1 MMRLLSCLHSSN
13 VIGLFSFITNYII
26 LAVIRQAL
34 CRNLPPSILKSG
46 AKIIKKSDICKSLL
60 EQKSRGIKRGIK
72 RYKRIN
78 KGYKRGILIPR

>member
-1 MMRLLSCLHSSN
+1 
-13 VIGLFSFITNYII
+13 
-26 LAVIRQAL
+26 
-34 CRNLPPSILKSG
+34 LKSG